1 MSTARKMRRKL
12 NRALPGADAETV
24 QRTLHAMQVAVEEQ
38 TADRIYKK
46 LRRDIQKPSEAYATG
61 VADAFASIIGFLRDG
76 GIGKPFGATRL
87 ERFVEQFVAYQ
98 DGLHD
103 GKVKS
108 TDINDAIEA
117 EIGWSMTKSIDR
129 AFRALDAKK
138 KGAQKDGH

>member
-1 MSTARKMRRKL
+1 MQP
-12 NRALPGADAETV
+12 ALPT
-24 QRTLHAMQVAVEEQ
+24 HS
-38 TADRIYKK
+38 
-46 LRRDIQKPSEAYATG
+46 PP
-61 VADAFASIIGFLRDG
+61 FGFLRDG
-76 GIGKPFGATRL
+76 GLGAPFGATRL
-87 ERFVEQFVAYQ
+87 ERFVEQFVVYQ

-117 EIGWSMTKSIDR
+117 ETGWSMTKSIDR

>member
-1 MSTARKMRRKL
+1 MSTARRMRRKL
-12 NRALPGADAETV
+12 NRALPGADVETI
-24 QRTLHAMQVAVEEQ
+24 QKTLTAMRVAAEEQ

-61 VADAFASIIGFLRDG
+61 VADAFASVIGFLRDG
-76 GIGKPFGATRL
+76 GLGAPFGATRL
-87 ERFVEQFVAYQ
+87 ERFVEQFVVYQ

-103 GKVKS
+103 GKIRS
-108 TDINDAIEA
+108 SDINDAIEE

-138 KGAQKDGH
+138 GVQESGH

>member
-1 MSTARKMRRKL
+1 MPVDGLR
-12 NRALPGADAETV
+12 GA
-24 QRTLHAMQVAVEEQ
+24 
-38 TADRIYKK
+38 
-46 LRRDIQKPSEAYATG
+46 
-61 VADAFASIIGFLRDG
+61 
-76 GIGKPFGATRL
+76 PFGATRL
-87 ERFVEQFVAYQ
+87 ERFVEGFVVYQ

>member
-1 MSTARKMRRKL
+1 MSTARKIRRKL
-12 NRALPGADAETV
+12 NRALPGADAETI
-24 QRTLHAMQVAVEEQ
+24 QKTLTAMQVAAEEQ

-76 GIGKPFGATRL
+76 GLGAPFGATRL
-87 ERFVEQFVAYQ
+87 ERFVAEFVAYQ
-98 DGLHD
+98 DGLRE

-108 TDINDAIEA
+108 TDIDDAIKE
-117 EIGWSMTKSIDR
+117 EIGWSMTESIER
-129 AFRALDAKK
+129 AFKVLEAK

>member
-12 NRALPGADAETV
+12 NRALPGADVETI
-24 QRTLHAMQVAVEEQ
+24 QKTLTAMQVAAEEQ

-46 LRRDIQKPSEAYATG
+46 LRSDIQKPAEAYETG
-61 VADAFASIIGFLRDG
+61 VADAFASVIGFLRDG
-76 GIGKPFGATRL
+76 GLGAPFGATRL

-103 GKVKS
+103 GKVRS
-108 TDINDAIEA
+108 SDINDAIEE

>member
-12 NRALPGADAETV
+12 NRALPGADVETV
-24 QRTLHAMQVAVEEQ
+24 QKTLKAIQVATEEQ
-38 TADRIYKK
+38 AADRIYKK

-76 GIGKPFGATRL
+76 GLGAPFGATRL
-87 ERFVEQFVAYQ
+87 ERFVAEFVAYQ
-98 DGLHD
+98 DGLRE

-108 TDINDAIEA
+108 TDIDDAIKD
-117 EIGWSMTKSIDR
+117 EIGWSMTASIDR
-129 AFRALDAKK
+129 AFEALDAK

>member
-12 NRALPGADAETV
+12 NRALPGADVETV
-24 QRTLHAMQVAVEEQ
+24 QKTLTAMQVAAEEQ

-76 GIGKPFGATRL
+76 GLGAPFGATRL
-87 ERFVEQFVAYQ
+87 ERFVAEFVAYQ
-98 DGLHD
+98 DGLRE

-108 TDINDAIEA
+108 TDIDDAIKD